1 MGKDKKAGREGRE
14 RESRAGGG
22 KRGAAAA
29 ALKPQKWKLRFAHH
43 IGFPD
48 TFRPGFLH
56 TLGTADPVANID
68 FMASLGFAGVL
79 DNNIKYRPRREQD
92 RIARALD
99 RHGMQLGCFVN
110 QKRPYTIRWGS
121 NEPGM
126 REAIVK
132 EVKASVELAK
142 RVNGRNIVV
151 VTERSQSL
159 PLWWQLG
166 NMIDN
171 LRAVR
176 RMVEKAG
183 LVLVVEHVNQPRRPD
198 NLVTRLGEAH
208 LIAKALD
215 SPAVKLMYDT
225 EHVQVMDGNLI
236 ANVDRVKDEIGS
248 VQVADVPGRM
258 EPGQGEINFVN
269 FFRKL
274 QSVRYRGL
282 VELEHNYADES
293 AAGEKAAYEELCR
306 INAAI

>member
-1 MGKDKKAGREGRE
+1 MVTRGRPPAGTVHRKARKDATAGFE
-14 RESRAGGG
+14 
-22 KRGAAAA
+22 
-29 ALKPQKWKLRFAHH
+29 PQRWKLRLAHH

-48 TFRPGFLH
+48 TDRPAFKY

-68 FMASLGFAGVL
+68 FMAHLGFAGVL

-92 RIARALD
+92 RIARAVD
-99 RHGMQLGCFVN
+99 RHGMELGCFVN

-151 VTERSQSL
+151 VAERNRSL
-159 PLWWQLG
+159 PLWWELG
-166 NMIDN
+166 NLIDN

-176 RMVEKAG
+176 PMVEKAG
-183 LVLVVEHVNQPRRPD
+183 CVLVVEHVNQPRRPD

-208 LIAKALD
+208 LVVKALD
-215 SPAVKLMYDT
+215 TPAVKLMYDT
-225 EHVQVMDGNLI
+225 EHVQVMDGHLI
-236 ANVDRVKDEIGS
+236 ANVDRVIGEIGS
-248 VQVADVPGRM
+248 VQVADIPGRL

-274 QSVRYRGL
+274 RSARYRGL
-282 VELEHNYADES
+282 VELEHNYSDDS
-293 AAGEKAAYEELCR
+293 AAGESVAYEELCR